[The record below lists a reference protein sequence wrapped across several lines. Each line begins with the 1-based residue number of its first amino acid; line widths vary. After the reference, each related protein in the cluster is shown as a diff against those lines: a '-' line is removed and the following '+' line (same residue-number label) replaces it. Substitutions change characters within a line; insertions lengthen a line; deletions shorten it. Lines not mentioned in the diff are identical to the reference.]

1 MSDIPAT
8 TTPPRPRRVVVFGLG
23 GTIAMASGD
32 SDGVVPALSAEQLV
46 AAVPGLTE
54 TGIQLDVVDFRRV
67 PSGSL
72 TFDDLDALA
81 QAIDERLAT
90 GAGAHGTGADH
101 ADSDGAG
108 VDGIVVTQGTDTIEE
123 TAYLLDLVHTYPH
136 PVVVTGAMRPPAQ
149 AGADGPGNLLAAI
162 QAAASPLTRDL
173 GVVVVFADEIHAA
186 SRVRKTHTTSGFTF
200 QSPNGGPLGY
210 VVEGRPRVLSRPATR
225 TVLPAPIE
233 SQSVEIGLLTMVL
246 GDSGAVLEA
255 VAERVDGLVVAG
267 FGAGHVPG
275 HLVGTLDKIAARM
288 PVVLASRTGAGSVL
302 ERTYGYPGSETDL
315 LARGLISAG
324 FLDPIKARILL
335 RQLLAGGHGHAT
347 MVSVFA
353 SAGGWA

>member
-1 MSDIPAT
+1 MPDTSAT
-8 TTPPRPRRVVVFGLG
+8 TTMPRPRRVVVFGLG

-32 SDGVVPALSAEQLV
+32 SDGVVPALSAEELV

-54 TGIQLDVVDFRRV
+54 TGIELDVIDFRRV

-72 TFDDLDALA
+72 SFDDIDALTE
-81 QAIDERLAT
+81 AIDERLA
-90 GAGAHGTGADH
+90 AGVDG
-101 ADSDGAG
+101 DGA
-108 VDGIVVTQGTDTIEE
+108 DGIVVTQGTDTIEE
-123 TAYLLDLVHTYPH
+123 TAYLLDLVHAHPN
-136 PVVVTGAMRPPAQ
+136 PVVVTGAMRPPAH

-186 SRVRKTHTTSGFTF
+186 SRVRKTHATSGFTF
-200 QSPNGGPLGY
+200 QSSNGGPLGY
-210 VVEGRPRVLSRPATR
+210 VVEGRPRVLSRPVGR
-225 TVLPAPIE
+225 TVLPAAIE
-233 SQSVEIGLLTMVL
+233 SRQVEIGLLTMVL
-246 GDSGAVLEA
+246 GDSGATLEA

-335 RQLLAGGHGHAT
+335 RQLMAGGHGHAT

>member
-1 MSDIPAT
+1 MSDIPAMT
-8 TTPPRPRRVVVFGLG
+8 TTPRPRRVVVFALG
-23 GTIAMASGD
+23 GTIAMTSG
-32 SDGVVPALSAEQLV
+32 SDGIVPALSAEQLV

-54 TGIQLDVVDFRRV
+54 TGIDLDVVDFRRV

-72 TFDDLDALA
+72 SFDDLDALA
-81 QAIDERLAT
+81 EAIDERLA
-90 GAGAHGTGADH
+90 ARV
-101 ADSDGAG
+101 DGAG

-123 TAYLLDLVHTYPH
+123 TAYLLDLVHNHPN

-210 VVEGRPRVLSRPATR
+210 VVEGQPRVLSRPATR
-225 TVLPAPIE
+225 TVLPAAIG

-246 GDSGAVLEA
+246 GDSGAALEA

-267 FGAGHVPG
+267 FGAGHIPG
-275 HLVGTLDKIAARM
+275 DLVGTLDKIAGRM

-302 ERTYGYPGSETDL
+302 ERTYGFPGSETDL

>member
-46 AAVPGLTE
+46 TAVPGLIE
-54 TGIQLDVVDFRRV
+54 TGIELDVVDFRRV
-67 PSGSL
+67 SSGSL

-81 QAIDERLAT
+81 EAIGERLAAGGG
-90 GAGAHGTGADH
+90 GAGADPAD
-101 ADSDGAG
+101 ADVTG

-123 TAYLLDLVHTYPH
+123 TAYLLDLVHNYPN